1 MKSPEVTFERQGHA
15 GFITLNRPETL
26 NALTLQM
33 VRRIHRQ
40 LAAWADD
47 RAVAH
52 VAIRANGSRAFSAG
66 GDVRALH
73 SLGLARSPAFAAF
86 YREEYRLNT
95 YIKRYPK
102 PYIALVDGL
111 VMGGGVGVS
120 LHGSHRIVGERMVF
134 AMPETGIGL
143 FPDVGATLP
152 AVEASRRRRP
162 LSRPDRRPGRGGRRL
177 VVRHRH
183 PRSPLGG
190 VSSPC
195 RGAGRSPRC
204 RALPRRLHRAAQ
216 PLARCRASAP
226 PSTASSRRRRALPTS
241 WRRWQADAGD
251 PFAAAT
257 LAQLETR
264 SPTSLAITFRQ
275 LRDGRDLSFEDA
287 IRREFRIVS
296 RIPLGQDF
304 FEGIRAM
311 VIDKDRAPRW
321 NPATLAEVSPEA
333 IDRHFAPL
341 ATELDLDDLASAA
354 AG

>member
-120 LHGSHRIVGERMVF
+120 LHGSHRIAGERMVF

-143 FPDVGATLP
+143 FPDVGGTFLLSGFPGAVGLYLGLTG
-152 AVEASRRRRP
+152 ARVEAPDALWSGIATHCVPSAQFPALAAALADARDLDRCLAGFAATPAPGP
-162 LSRPDRRPGRGGRRL
+162 LSRQRSAIDRLFVPAPSL
-177 VVRHRH
+177 
-183 PRSPLGG
+183 
-190 VSSPC
+190 
-195 RGAGRSPRC
+195 A
-204 RALPRRLHRAAQ
+204 ALMAA
-216 PLARCRASAP
+216 L
-226 PSTASSRRRRALPTS
+226 
-241 WRRWQADAGD
+241 QADAGD

-296 RIPLGQDF
+296 RIPLGHDF
-304 FEGIRAM
+304 FEGIRAL

-321 NPATLAEVSPEA
+321 NPATLGEVSSEA

-341 ATELDLDDLASAA
+341 ATELDLDNLASAA